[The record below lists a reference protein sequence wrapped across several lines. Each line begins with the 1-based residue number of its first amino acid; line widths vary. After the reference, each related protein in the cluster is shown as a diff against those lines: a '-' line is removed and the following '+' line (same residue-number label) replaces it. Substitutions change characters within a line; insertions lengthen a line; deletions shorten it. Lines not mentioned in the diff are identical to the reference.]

1 MCDNNLNDGNK
12 MNKTMEDRKASC
24 ILLRDLAVDFEEKLY
39 SIKMLINTQIDL
51 LSEKEKELDEESMEY
66 IYEKLNE
73 YEMYLEYDCKC
84 EFNIEH
90 KKETIIEMI
99 ITFPSRKVPENKKG
113 LEEFINRHIMDF
125 SEYYF
130 KINNFNRLSNDN
142 LIAPI

>member
-1 MCDNNLNDGNK
+1 MLEFK
-12 MNKTMEDRKASC
+12 EFK
-24 ILLRDLAVDFEEKLY
+24 IL
-39 SIKMLINTQIDL
+39 
-51 LSEKEKELDEESMEY
+51 EESNKLLTPIKFYFIDNELNEESAEY

-73 YEMYLEYDCKC
+73 YETYLEYDCKG

-99 ITFPSRKVPENKKG
+99 ITFPSRKVPKNERE

-125 SEYYF
+125 SEYYY
-130 KINNFNRLSNDN
+130 KINNFDSLTNDD

>member
-1 MCDNNLNDGNK
+1 ML
-12 MNKTMEDRKASC
+12 E
-24 ILLRDLAVDFEEKLY
+24 FEEFKILDNGSKLITP
-39 SIKMLINTQIDL
+39 IKFSFID
-51 LSEKEKELDEESMEY
+51 KELDEESMEY

-73 YEMYLEYDCKC
+73 YEIYLEYDCKC

-113 LEEFINRHIMDF
+113 LEEYINRHIMDF
-125 SEYYF
+125 NEYYF

>member
-1 MCDNNLNDGNK
+1 MLLGVDNMLEFGEFKILDNGSNLI
-12 MNKTMEDRKASC
+12 TP
-24 ILLRDLAVDFEEKLY
+24 
-39 SIKMLINTQIDL
+39 IKFSFID
-51 LSEKEKELDEESMEY
+51 KELDEESIEY

-73 YEMYLEYDCKC
+73 YQMYLEYDCKG

-130 KINNFNRLSNDN
+130 KINNFDSLSNDN